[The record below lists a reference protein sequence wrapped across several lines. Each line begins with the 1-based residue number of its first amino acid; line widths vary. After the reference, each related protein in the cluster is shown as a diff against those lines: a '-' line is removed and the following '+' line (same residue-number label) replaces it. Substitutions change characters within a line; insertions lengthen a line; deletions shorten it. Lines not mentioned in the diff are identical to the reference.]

1 MNAEDYLRMFKGIY
15 EKIDN
20 TFDKERLAIA
30 IMQEITKDSRMALIE
45 KEREKAKQE
54 PATVKQI
61 GYLRILGVT
70 VDRKITKKKAAR
82 LIELALRHNHRAS
95 FR

>member
-1 MNAEDYLRMFKGIY
+1 MNANDYLRLFKGIY
-15 EKIDN
+15 EKIDD

-45 KEREKAKQE
+45 KERKEGKQE

-61 GYLRILGVT
+61 GYLKILGVS
-70 VDRKITKKKAAR
+70 VNKKITKKKAGR
-82 LIELALRHNHRAS
+82 LIEMALRNNHSKR
-95 FR
+95 F

>member
-1 MNAEDYLRMFKGIY
+1 MNAEDYLRLFKGIY

-61 GYLRILGVT
+61 GYLKILGVT
-70 VDRKITKKKAAR
+70 VDRKITKNKAAR
-82 LIELALRHNHRAS
+82 LIELALRHSHRAS